1 MLLDSGIRRG
11 SDVIKAKALGADVV
25 LLGRPFI
32 YGLAS
37 AGEQGVEHVL
47 RNMINDIDVTL
58 ALSGCASMNEVNSS
72 LIRRKK

>member
-32 YGLAS
+32 YGLAT